1 MNTMRQS
8 TAFIDWNM
16 RTDVA
21 LFDLIEPRHP
31 YNSGNSLGMRLSEG
45 LNDLHARL
53 PERRG
58 SSDSSNTSKNAS
70 SMKSTLGGF
79 GAYIAG
85 KARNSLP
92 ASKSSSSIAPPP
104 KDDEAE
110 SAWQS
115 PFSAK

>member
-1 MNTMRQS
+1 
-8 TAFIDWNM
+8 M

-58 SSDSSNTSKNAS
+58 SSDSGSNTSKNAS

>member
-1 MNTMRQS
+1 MRTS

-31 YNSGNSLGMRLSEG
+31 YTSGSGIGLRLSEG
-45 LNDLHARL
+45 LSDLH
-53 PERRG
+53 ERRSGANG
-58 SSDSSNTSKNAS
+58 SSPATPNTSV
-70 SMKSTLGGF
+70 KSTLGGF

-92 ASKSSSSIAPPP
+92 ASRSTSSTAGGVGN
-104 KDDEAE
+104 DEAE

-115 PFSAK
+115 PFSAGR